1 MNRYWCA
8 CILFHFFPFVKQ
20 CMTPWCSDPVARP
33 PRHRSLIR
41 PVLPTLRAPP
51 SLGLPRAAGSLRR
64 SLPRP
69 AGATAGSLR
78 PSLPSAA
85 GAAGILRRNLPGA
98 AAPEWPHHKFP
109 GAATRG
115 TWHAEAREPG
125 RRAGRHAHGELH
137 GPAHVLASAP
147 LNATHIPRTKR
158 HKSLFVNFKT

>member
-1 MNRYWCA
+1 MYHVF
-8 CILFHFFPFVKQ
+8 IFLFVQQ

-33 PRHRSLIR
+33 QRHRSLIR

-51 SLGLPRAAGSLRR
+51 GLGLPRAAGSLWH

-78 PSLPSAA
+78 PSLPRAA
-85 GAAGILRRNLPGA
+85 GAAGIIRRNLPRA
-98 AAPEWPHHKFP
+98 AAPVWPRHKTP
-109 GAATRG
+109 GSATRG
-115 TWHAEAREPG
+115 TWHAEARGPG

-147 LNATHIPRTKR
+147 LNATQIP
-158 HKSLFVNFKT
+158 HKPCTELQKINLGT